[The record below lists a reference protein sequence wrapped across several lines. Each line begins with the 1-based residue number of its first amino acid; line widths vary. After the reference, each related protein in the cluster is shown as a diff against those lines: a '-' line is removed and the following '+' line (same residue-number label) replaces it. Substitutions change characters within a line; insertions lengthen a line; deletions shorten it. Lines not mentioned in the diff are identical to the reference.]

1 MVKMKN
7 RKVLVVG
14 ATGRVGGAAVEELLE
29 AGLEVRALAR
39 NAEKGERLRKLGAEV
54 TVGDVTQ
61 PRTLGPAV
69 QGCFGVFSAL
79 GAGPGRGSSE
89 IVEYKGNLNLLSVAR
104 SSGVERFVYSSALMA
119 DHPQAQKVGPFR
131 EKARFERELM
141 ATEDISATILR
152 PAMFMDTL
160 YMMLQGPVAF
170 VPERQRHPISF
181 ISARDIARAAV
192 RAFQWKIL
200 GRYELAGPDAI
211 TFDEAFERYGKGSGK
226 PIRVLHVPLAALR
239 LPGRVSPYV
248 RELADMMT
256 LFDVA
261 GYAADP
267 SILRDTF
274 GVSAQTLEEWAGA
287 DRRGALTEIEEA

>member
-14 ATGRVGGAAVEELLE
+14 ATGRVGGATVEELLE

-39 NAEKGERLRKLGAEV
+39 SAEKGERSRKLGAEV
-54 TVGDVTQ
+54 AVGDVTQ
-61 PRTLGPAV
+61 PRTLGSAV

-89 IVEYKGNLNLLSVAR
+89 RVEYKGNLNLLSAAR
-104 SSGVERFVYSSALMA
+104 SAGVEHFVYNSALMA
-119 DHPQAQKVGPFR
+119 DHPQAQKVGPLR

-141 ATEDISATILR
+141 STEDISTTVLR
-152 PAMFMDTL
+152 PAMFMETL

-170 VPERQRHPISF
+170 VPGHQRHPISY

-200 GRYELAGPDAI
+200 GRYDLAGPDTI
-211 TFDEAFERYGKGSGK
+211 TFNEAFERYGQGSGK
-226 PIRVLHVPLAALR
+226 RIHVLHVPLAALR
-239 LPGRVSPYV
+239 LPGWVSPYV
-248 RELADMMT
+248 RELADMMA
-256 LFDVA
+256 LFDAA

-287 DRRGALTEIEEA
+287 DR

>member
-1 MVKMKN
+1 MKN
-7 RKVLVVG
+7 GKVLVVG

-29 AGLEVRALAR
+29 AGFDARALAR
-39 NAEKGERLRKLGAEV
+39 SAEKGKRLRKLGAEV
-54 TVGDVTQ
+54 VVGDVTR
-61 PRTLGPAV
+61 PSTLGPAV

-89 IVEYKGNLNLLSVAR
+89 AVEYWGNFNLLSAAR
-104 SSGVERFVYSSALMA
+104 FSGVEHLVYSSALMA

-131 EKARFERELM
+131 EKARFERELLS
-141 ATEDISATILR
+141 TEDIPATVLR
-152 PAMFMDTL
+152 PAMFMETL

-170 VPERQRHPISF
+170 VPGRQRHLISF

-192 RAFQWKIL
+192 RAFRGKIT
-200 GRYELAGPDAI
+200 GRYELSGPDTV
-211 TFDEAFERYGKGSGK
+211 TFNEAFERFGKASGK
-226 PIRVLHVPLAALR
+226 KIRVLHVPLAALR

-248 RELADMMT
+248 RELADMMA
-256 LFDVA
+256 LLDAA

-274 GVSAQTLEEWAGA
+274 GVSALTLEEWASA
-287 DRRGALTEIEEA
+287 DR